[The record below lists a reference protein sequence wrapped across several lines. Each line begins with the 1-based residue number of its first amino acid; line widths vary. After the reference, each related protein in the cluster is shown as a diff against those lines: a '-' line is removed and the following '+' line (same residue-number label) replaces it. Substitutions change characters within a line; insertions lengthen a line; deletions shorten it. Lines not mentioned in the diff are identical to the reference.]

1 MNYNKVLIVGPHSSI
16 ASFVLPEL
24 QIKKEKLFAI
34 TRRFSDLNLPWVDQ
48 NHLFVTDYPME
59 SELMKKIVQ
68 RMCPLGNESVLVLN
82 FAGFFGNPSTLR
94 DMDLNSVVDV
104 LTKNSVQFLSIVKL
118 LEYFPPNSLLVGFS
132 GGGVGGDNMDA
143 SSPGYLMSKISI
155 AGIVEVLDKDFL
167 AENKRIAL
175 IAPGAFPS
183 DMQAAVANAAA
194 GVVPEEFRN
203 QAASVQADRDKI
215 LRLVRAINWVTN
227 NPNESGGRTWSAQRD
242 DFDQESRVKRFGLL
256 RRVFE

>member
-16 ASFVLPEL
+16 ASFILPEL

-34 TRRFSDLNLPWVDQ
+34 TRRASDLNLPWVDQ

-59 SELMKKIVQ
+59 SAFMKKIVQ
-68 RMCPLGNESVLVLN
+68 TMCPLGNESVLVLN

-94 DMDLNSVVDV
+94 NMDINSVVDV
-104 LTKNSVQFLSIVKL
+104 LNKNSIQFLSIVKL
-118 LEYFPPNSLLVGFS
+118 LECFPPNSVLVGFS

-143 SSPGYLMSKISI
+143 SSLGYLMSKISI

-183 DMQAAVANAAA
+183 EMQAAVANAAA
-194 GVVPEEFRN
+194 GVVSEEFRI
-203 QAASVQADRDKI
+203 QAANVQADRDKI
-215 LRLVRAINWVTN
+215 SRLVRAIKWVTN